1 VIVPLVLLGI
11 VAPAIGGPQRR
22 RAQHR
27 LGRRERNPGTAAT
40 FRRDD
45 RVVHRARVRLRP
57 RSPLR
62 CGRRAPLERG
72 RGRSPD
78 AAQRELLRAAAGG
91 GLGRSPAAGPRR
103 LGPRRRVLA
112 LASGGG
118 DEVTV
123 GIAPGAYRARWS
135 GRNLG
140 AAAEWERLD
149 ETAPDS
155 YRLQIWPGPPTAPRA
170 EIKRWSGELR
180 GELGDLPALL
190 DDEELSA
197 LAAVAGMERTGD
209 GLRVAVRVAGSDG
222 RSWERTIRA
231 DGVVRWVAGS
241 SRFDRVGLHAEHPAL
256 LPFADDR
263 GTLSFHGHP
272 DDATRLAHALRAAH
286 VEIAERFVA
295 FEDVVNSLV
304 DLETLLAHGYGQ
316 LASGPVTLLRRYA
329 EVADTH
335 GVSTR
340 MVVTGPG
347 RAGLCLLELGE
358 TYVVAE
364 RFSVA

>member
-1 VIVPLVLLGI
+1 VTAWATELEFAYDHGHLYVLDAARHWSEAEVEVRMPRGANFFVPLRVEGWGGRPPLDLEAWDH
-11 VAPAIGGPQRR
+11 VAEFSLTVPSGK
-22 RAQHR
+22 
-27 LGRRERNPGTAAT
+27 
-40 FRRDD
+40 
-45 RVVHRARVRLRP
+45 
-57 RSPLR
+57 
-62 CGRRAPLERG
+62 
-72 RGRSPD
+72 
-78 AAQRELLRAAAGG
+78 
-91 GLGRSPAAGPRR
+91 
-103 LGPRRRVLA
+103 LA

-155 YRLQIWPGPPTAPRA
+155 YRLQIWPGPPAAPRA
-170 EIKRWSGELR
+170 EIKRWSGSLR

-190 DDEELSA
+190 DDEDLDA
-197 LAAVAGMERTGD
+197 VGAVAGIERTGD
-209 GLRVAVRVAGSDG
+209 GLRIDVRLGGSGG
-222 RSWERTIRA
+222 RTWDRTIRA
-231 DGVVRWVAGS
+231 DGVVRWVASS
-241 SRFDRVGLHAEHPAL
+241 SRFDRVGLHAEHAGL

-263 GTLSFHGHP
+263 GGLSFHGRP
-272 DDATRLAHALRAAH
+272 DDPQRFAHALRAAH
-286 VEIAERFVA
+286 AEVAERHIA

-304 DLETLLAHGYGQ
+304 GLETLLALGYGQ
-316 LASGPVTLLRRYA
+316 LANGPVTLLRRYA
-329 EVADTH
+329 AVAEAH
-335 GVSTR
+335 GVVTR
-340 MVVTGPG
+340 LIVTGPG